1 MHHSKPMVLASIMM
15 LSILWGSSFIA
26 IKIVVEGV
34 TPLVAFGMRFF
45 MAGILLIATHY
56 ILHYI
61 NLKRSNTI
69 DYHHITIKNKQMWR
83 SWILSALFFI
93 VGGQGLLA
101 LGAQYLSSGAAA
113 LVNST
118 IPIWV
123 AIFVLMFFRKI
134 PTRLGSAGIVT
145 GFVGLI
151 ILVLPTIE
159 GGGSSWIGIIFLM
172 ISSISWAM
180 GSIYSNPA
188 RDLSTG
194 RAILLPTGMFM
205 LIGGIILLAISIFT
219 GTDEIYG
226 LKVLFSPTNNILIS
240 FLFLTIVCTAIGYS
254 IFYWLLESTTP
265 SLANTFA
272 YIVPVIAVFLG
283 WVILNESITTQ
294 TVIAT
299 GIISAGVAMMMINP
313 SFKKINKQGA
323 KAKEG

>member
-1 MHHSKPMVLASIMM
+1 
-15 LSILWGSSFIA
+15 
-26 IKIVVEGV
+26 
-34 TPLVAFGMRFF
+34 
-45 MAGILLIATHY
+45 
-56 ILHYI
+56 
-61 NLKRSNTI
+61 
-69 DYHHITIKNKQMWR
+69 MWR

-172 ISSISWAM
+172 ISSISCAM

-226 LKVLFSPTNNILIS
+226 LKALFSPTNNILIS

-283 WVILNESITTQ
+283 WVILNESIATQ

-299 GIISAGVAMMMINP
+299 GIISAGVAMKMINP
-313 SFKKINKQGA
+313 SFKKIDKQGA
-323 KAKEG
+323 KAKKG

>member
-1 MHHSKPMVLASIMM
+1 
-15 LSILWGSSFIA
+15 
-26 IKIVVEGV
+26 
-34 TPLVAFGMRFF
+34 

-101 LGAQYLSSGAAA
+101 LGARYLSSGAAA

-159 GGGSSWIGIIFLM
+159 GGGSSWIGIIFLT
-172 ISSISWAM
+172 ISSISWAI
-180 GSIYSNPA
+180 GSIYSNPV

-219 GTDEIYG
+219 DTDEIYEIYG
-226 LKVLFSPTNNILIS
+226 LKALFSPTNNILIS

-283 WVILNESITTQ
+283 WVILNESITIQ
-294 TVIAT
+294 TLIAT

-313 SFKKINKQGA
+313 SFKKIDKQGA
-323 KAKEG
+323 KAKKG

>member
-1 MHHSKPMVLASIMM
+1 
-15 LSILWGSSFIA
+15 
-26 IKIVVEGV
+26 
-34 TPLVAFGMRFF
+34 
-45 MAGILLIATHY
+45 
-56 ILHYI
+56 
-61 NLKRSNTI
+61 
-69 DYHHITIKNKQMWR
+69 
-83 SWILSALFFI
+83 
-93 VGGQGLLA
+93 
-101 LGAQYLSSGAAA
+101 
-113 LVNST
+113 
-118 IPIWV
+118 
-123 AIFVLMFFRKI
+123 MFFRKI

-159 GGGSSWIGIIFLM
+159 GGGSSWIGIIFLT
-172 ISSISWAM
+172 ISSISWAI
-180 GSIYSNPA
+180 GSIYSNPV

-219 GTDEIYG
+219 DTDGIYG
-226 LKVLFSPTNNILIS
+226 LKALFSPTNNILTS

-283 WVILNESITTQ
+283 WVILNESITIQ
-294 TVIAT
+294 TLIAT

-313 SFKKINKQGA
+313 SFKKIDKQGA
-323 KAKEG
+323 KAKKG

>member
-1 MHHSKPMVLASIMM
+1 M

-159 GGGSSWIGIIFLM
+159 GGGSSWIGIIFLT

-180 GSIYSNPA
+180 GSIYSNPV

-219 GTDEIYG
+219 DTDEIYG
-226 LKVLFSPTNNILIS
+226 LKALFSPTNNILIS

-283 WVILNESITTQ
+283 WVILNEPITTQ

-313 SFKKINKQGA
+313 SFKKIDKQGA
-323 KAKEG
+323 KAKKG